1 MSESEIPQR
10 RDFVA
15 DESFILGARDLGLT
29 TTNAVCEL
37 IDNSIDADA
46 DNIHVK
52 VENNTVKEDG
62 REQKYLRIYVEDDG
76 HGIARTIVDDE
87 DGVAYDGLTY
97 ALAFGGRHRNKKAK
111 IGKFGWGLS
120 ASATCQ
126 SKRTDVYTRT
136 PDEDDWR
143 YTYVDLNEMDEDGD
157 TRPPAA
163 ENKKPPTHLDLEDS
177 NKDSGTIIV
186 FEKCDDPQR
195 ATANG
200 MESLLT
206 GEIARIYRRFL
217 DAGKTITINGTELA
231 PKDPLYMMDGCYNPH
246 GIPLV
251 DEPYH
256 EETIMVEAPEDTN
269 HEGEYEV
276 TLRIVWLDVEAIRTK
291 DEYDGGWMSKVGLTE
306 DDQGFSLV
314 RNGREI
320 TSGVTFGLFSPHA
333 DKNYMRAEIEF
344 PTELDKRFGIQTN
357 KSRVSIKEPMKD
369 KLSAALGG
377 TTTQIQRKT
386 RERITK
392 LKAEQEKKKD
402 ESEPSTSEE
411 AAEKADKYLKSRQK
425 LSDDEEDQIDQE
437 IEEQKEERIEEIEER
452 DDLDEDEKEEVI
464 EREERRYERR
474 KSSSSFNITT
484 ETLGSGKFYEADIR
498 GKQANAVLNDG
509 HDFHEAYQRVKS
521 GNSGVFGEEIKE
533 TMNHREIQ
541 AEASIL
547 VDLLLLSASH
557 AELRMQEEFG
567 RTDEAVRYIDRF
579 QDEWST
585 ALRLFLEH
593 KPEAENERLTSMS
606 SDD

>member
-1 MSESEIPQR
+1 MSESENPQR
-10 RDFVA
+10 RNFVA
-15 DESFILGARDLGLT
+15 DGSFILGARDLGLT

-37 IDNSIDADA
+37 TDNSIDADA
-46 DNIHVK
+46 DNIHIK
-52 VENNTVKEDG
+52 VEKNTVEENG
-62 REQKYLRIYVEDDG
+62 QEQKYLRIYVEDDG
-76 HGIARTIVDDE
+76 HGIARTIIDDE
-87 DGVAYDGLTY
+87 DGVEYDGLTY
-97 ALAFGGRHRNKKAK
+97 ALAFGGRHRNNKSK

-126 SKRTDVYTRT
+126 SKRTEVYTRT
-136 PDEDDWR
+136 PDEDGWR
-143 YTYVDLNEMDEDGD
+143 HTYVDLDEMDEHGD

-163 ENKKPPTHLDLEDS
+163 ENKELPKHLDLENR

-200 MESLLT
+200 MESHLT
-206 GEIARIYRRFL
+206 GEISRIYRRFL
-217 DAGKTITINGTELA
+217 DAGKTITINGIELA
-231 PKDPLYMMDGCYNPH
+231 PKDPLYMMDGCYNPYE
-246 GIPLV
+246 IPLV
-251 DEPYH
+251 DDPYH
-256 EETIMVEAPEDTN
+256 EETIMVEAPEEDA
-269 HEGEYEV
+269 EGKYEV
-276 TLRIVWLDVEAIRTK
+276 TLRVVWLDVEAIRTK
-291 DEYDGGWMSKVGLTE
+291 DEWSGDWMSEVGLIE
-306 DDQGFSLV
+306 DNQGFSLV

-320 TSGVTFGLFSPHA
+320 TNGVNFGLFSPHA

-344 PTELDKRFGIQTN
+344 PSELDKRFGIQTD
-357 KSRVSIKEPMKD
+357 KSRVSLKEPMKD

-377 TTTQIQRKT
+377 TTTQIQRRT

-392 LKAEQEKKKD
+392 LKAEQDKNKD

-425 LSDDEEDQIDQE
+425 LSDDEEDQIEQE
-437 IEEQKEERIEEIEER
+437 IEEEKEERIKEIEER

-498 GKQANAVLNDG
+498 GKQANAIINDG
-509 HDFHEAYQRVKS
+509 HDFHEAYRRVKS
-521 GNSGVFGEEIKE
+521 GDAGVFGEEMDE
-533 TMNHREIQ
+533 GMNLREIQ

-567 RTDEAVRYIDRF
+567 RADEAVRYIDRF

-593 KPEAENERLTSMS
+593 KPEAENEKLTSMS
-606 SDD
+606 ADD